1 MGRIYEGFVDTKYII
16 GDMVRVVDDIMD
28 IANDVNHIG
37 PIVSMMAKMGGKEFV
52 VNKFVRR
59 HDHRV
64 VFDGTY
70 YWLDDWL
77 EPAVSIQIS
86 ESAFDD
92 LFE

>member
-1 MGRIYEGFVDTKYII
+1 MGRFYEGFVDTQYAI
-16 GDMVRVVDDIMD
+16 GDMVRVVDDIAY
-28 IANDVNHIG
+28 IENDVNHIG
-37 PIVSMMAKMGGKEFV
+37 AISKTMATMGGKEFV
-52 VNKFVRR
+52 VSKFVTRC
-59 HDHRV
+59 DHRI

-77 EPAVSIQIS
+77 EPAASIQIS

>member
-1 MGRIYEGFVDTKYII
+1 MGRFYRGFVDTQYAI
-16 GDMVRVVDDIMD
+16 GDMVRVVDDIKD

-37 PIVSMMAKMGGKEFV
+37 SIGGTMAEMGGKEFV
-52 VNKFVRR
+52 VNRFVTR

-64 VFDGTY
+64 VFDGSY

-77 EPAVSIQIS
+77 EPVAKMHVS